1 MDTSDVLNYNDEEFS
16 KNYEPL
22 PYTDYSLFKET
33 YDLNQMNIS
42 LNPHSLKKKIFV
54 PKEPIKIELT
64 AERRANSH
72 SIIVQSYK
80 YFIKSLHFSHSLIII
95 SQYK

>member
-1 MDTSDVLNYNDEEFS
+1 
-16 KNYEPL
+16 
-22 PYTDYSLFKET
+22 
-33 YDLNQMNIS
+33 MNIS

-80 YFIKSLHFSHSLIII
+80 YFYKSLEFTSPQIYMTFLEIRFLLGPIL
-95 SQYK
+95 